1 MVGLRRSA
9 LRAALLA
16 AAWTALPPSIP
27 SPAAQ
32 ETFRFRIDPAGSH
45 VRFEG
50 ETTLHDLKGEARRF
64 HGEGRAPKSLYGP
77 GASARVVI
85 EAASISTENFLRD
98 AVMRK
103 STLEIEKFPEV
114 IFQVDGLASE
124 GGPPPPPGP
133 MRLIL
138 SGRLSLHGV
147 TKEKRFPVVVERR
160 EEGFVVSGKFS
171 LSLSEHR
178 IPDPSL
184 FFNKVRDEVAAEFRF
199 TAIRVPENP

>member
-1 MVGLRRSA
+1 M
-9 LRAALLA
+9 
-16 AAWTALPPSIP
+16 
-27 SPAAQ
+27 
-32 ETFRFRIDPAGSH
+32 
-45 VRFEG
+45 RFEG
-50 ETTLHDLKGEARRF
+50 ETALHGLDGEARKF

-85 EAASISTENFLRD
+85 EAASIKTGNFLRD

-103 STLEIEKFPEV
+103 STLEAEKYPEV
-114 IFQVDGLASE
+114 VFQVDGLAPE
-124 GGPPPPPGP
+124 GNPPPPPGP

-147 TKEKRFPVVVERR
+147 TKEKRFPITVERR

-171 LSLSEHR
+171 LKLSEHR

-199 TAIRVPENP
+199 TAVAVPEK